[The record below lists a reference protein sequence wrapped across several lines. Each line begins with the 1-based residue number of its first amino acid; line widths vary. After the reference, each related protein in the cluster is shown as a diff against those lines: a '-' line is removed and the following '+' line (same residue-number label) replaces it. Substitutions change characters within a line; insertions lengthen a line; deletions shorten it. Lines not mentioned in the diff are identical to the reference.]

1 MNPEP
6 KYNKLRKKFYDQDEF
21 YKLRR
26 DFVEKVASYV
36 SEFMICFLLSEQNF
50 NVKFV
55 QNIGNQKKYDLL
67 LDDIPCDIK
76 TILDEYPWFDQPE
89 NQLQEEL
96 IKSLKHTKVQEKIEE
111 AMKQGARIIFLSA
124 TQTSMGKGANQET
137 GKKIITGLTIERAT
151 AGAINFIKS
160 NNVSRMPLVVV
171 AASVDYDCRY
181 RITAFYVD
189 YPTVLSPKTLTIKN
203 VHVGRISQ

>member
-1 MNPEP
+1 MFNHNELSRIEMNPEP

-36 SEFMICFLLSEQNF
+36 SEFMICFLLFEQNF

-96 IKSLKHTKVQEKIEE
+96 IKSLKRTKVQEKIEE

-137 GKKIITGLTIERAT
+137 GAGWRLSIQYITTTLCAT
-151 AGAINFIKS
+151 TRRDRL
-160 NNVSRMPLVVV
+160 SR
-171 AASVDYDCRY
+171 
-181 RITAFYVD
+181 RIWY
-189 YPTVLSPKTLTIKN
+189 
-203 VHVGRISQ
+203 